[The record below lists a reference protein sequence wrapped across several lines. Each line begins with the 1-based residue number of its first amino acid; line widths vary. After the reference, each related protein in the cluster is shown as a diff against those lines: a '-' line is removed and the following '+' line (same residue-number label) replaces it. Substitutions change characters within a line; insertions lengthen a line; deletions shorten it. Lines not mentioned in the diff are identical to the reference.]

1 MSDGAAIATAAG
13 CAGGAANCF
22 VGFPFDSVKVRLQ
35 ASQRGTFKGPYHC
48 FRHIVRT
55 EGVAALYRG
64 LSVPLIAGAVETGIN
79 YAVYTQCLP
88 LIEGRA
94 GATAR
99 DSSLLS
105 VAAAAAVAGV
115 ALSPILS
122 PAELVKCRLQM
133 GASARPRGGGMFNG
147 PGECIRH
154 LLRTEGPRGL
164 TRGLSGTL
172 ARETFGNALF
182 FTVYETLRRQI
193 PGRAPQEDAGSPQP
207 ISVLAILTDSAAV
220 IAAGGF
226 SGMCMWAAVLP
237 IDVAKSRM
245 QIAQP
250 GTKHDRSLAAN
261 LRMLY
266 RERGLRGCY
275 PGLSPVLLR
284 SFPANAA
291 QWLVYELIMRS
302 A

>member
-1 MSDGAAIATAAG
+1 M
-13 CAGGAANCF
+13 
-22 VGFPFDSVKVRLQ
+22 Q
-35 ASQRGTFKGPYHC
+35 
-48 FRHIVRT
+48 
-55 EGVAALYRG
+55 
-64 LSVPLIAGAVETGIN
+64 
-79 YAVYTQCLP
+79 
-88 LIEGRA
+88 GRA

-182 FTVYETLRRQI
+182 FTVYEV
-193 PGRAPQEDAGSPQP
+193 
-207 ISVLAILTDSAAV
+207 SVVRSQCVSA
-220 IAAGGF
+220 
-226 SGMCMWAAVLP
+226 CM
-237 IDVAKSRM
+237 
-245 QIAQP
+245 
-250 GTKHDRSLAAN
+250 
-261 LRMLY
+261 
-266 RERGLRGCY
+266 
-275 PGLSPVLLR
+275 
-284 SFPANAA
+284 
-291 QWLVYELIMRS
+291 
-302 A
+302 